1 MKYPVTREGLQKM
14 EGELKELRS
23 TKLRGAIE
31 LLQDARERGDLLEN
45 SEYHTARE
53 IYEDC
58 QNRIQ
63 KLENLI
69 SQALIIEQGAV
80 GSQTVQILTLVS
92 VKNQKTGTIQKFEI
106 VPENEIDTKLGKIS
120 YKSPVGSGL
129 IGKSRGQ
136 KATIQ
141 TPTGSIELEIL
152 DISPLI

>member
-1 MKYPVTREGLQKM
+1 
-14 EGELKELRS
+14 
-23 TKLRGAIE
+23 
-31 LLQDARERGDLLEN
+31 
-45 SEYHTARE
+45 
-53 IYEDC
+53 
-58 QNRIQ
+58 
-63 KLENLI
+63 
-69 SQALIIEQGAV
+69 
-80 GSQTVQILTLVS
+80 

-136 KATIQ
+136 SATIQ